1 MFVGSIGLHTG
12 DTGGSGQ
19 GVGGDKIIIK
29 RSQIS
34 KVVGVNL
41 LTC

>member
-19 GVGGDKIIIK
+19 GVGGDKIIISGGLK
-29 RSQIS
+29 SVR
-34 KVVGVNL
+34 L
-41 LTC
+41 LVLIC